1 MKQYALYI
9 LFFILGFVF
18 SSLTQCD
25 RETENTGLDRNKLAE
40 TYTALNH
47 ANKEKELYKKQ
58 AESKDKAYKE
68 LEKKKSKVVYRTKF
82 DTLAT
87 IDTVVVELIKC
98 DSVAKISDTMID
110 NRNEKIQ
117 ALVNAL
123 NACDTAQ
130 VIQSEIIES
139 KDKDLKATKKAL
151 RKEKRKLFFTRI
163 GIVAG
168 GILLIFALAQ

>member
-1 MKQYALYI
+1 MKQYAIYI
-9 LFFILGFVF
+9 LFFILGFVVCN
-18 SSLTQCD
+18 LTTCEKEPVTVD
-25 RETENTGLDRNKLAE
+25 NTKLAE

-68 LEKKKSKVVYRTKF
+68 LEKKKSKIIYRTKF

-98 DSVAKISDTMID
+98 DSVANISGTMID

-117 ALVNAL
+117 SLVDAL

-130 VIQSEIIES
+130 VMQSEIIES
-139 KDKDLKATKKAL
+139 KNKDLKSTKKAL